1 MCLIAKDLPKKC
13 KKTIVVYK
21 ELEVSGYYDFIHLRT
36 PHLRT
41 PFRNMPI
48 DSPLMVA
55 EPIQSK
61 KDIER
66 IRLNDPVKAGFI
78 HSFKEYHKPFL
89 IIAVVKAYIPKG
101 AYYIEGQHGD
111 MASTKLILDPK
122 DVYDQTDY
130 KFSLSDRIKFF
141 LWKIFN

>member
-1 MCLIAKDLPKKC
+1 MCLIAKNLPEKC

-21 ELEVSGYYDFIHLRT
+21 ELKISRYDDFIHLRT
-36 PHLRT
+36 PFRDT
-41 PFRNMPI
+41 PVV
-48 DSPLMVA
+48 SPLMVA

-78 HSFKEYHKPFL
+78 HSFKEYKKPFL
-89 IIAVVKAYIPKG
+89 ANAVVKAYIPKG

-111 MASTKLILDPK
+111 MASTKLILDPR
-122 DVYDQTDY
+122 DVYKKLGY
-130 KFSLSDRIKFF
+130 KFPLSDRIKFF
-141 LWKIFN
+141 LWRIIHLIK

>member
-21 ELEVSGYYDFIHLRT
+21 ELDVSEYADIIS
-36 PHLRT
+36 LRT
-41 PFRNMPI
+41 PFRDTPVV
-48 DSPLMVA
+48 SPLMVA

-78 HSFKEYHKPFL
+78 HSFKEYQKPFL
-89 IIAVVKAYIPKG
+89 INAVVKAYIPKG